1 MMTEKVTRF
10 GKEFLKVELMSQ
22 SQKGKRF
29 YVGKIPTKHFL
40 ELFTVEPAEYDIEEQ
55 TALAREFPDD
65 KGYYEYLIRSL
76 KKKIETRAFERKE
89 EKSRIS
95 QISNFLNTEE
105 YALFP
110 NTIIV
115 SCDLINDVLNIPEG
129 TRFED
134 LEEFKD
140 VLDENPL
147 FSFLDS
153 SGENSHLYIPYLRN
167 SILIIDGQHRVKG
180 LQEAKK
186 EITDNY
192 DLLVSFIIG
201 YDRAVIAKLF
211 YTINYTQKSVS
222 KSLLYHLSGEFSS
235 ELDEMTFLHETVK
248 IINELDYSP
257 FYRRIKMLGSIP
269 GNIPKEEKRIM
280 TISQAFLID
289 YLKMTISKSA
299 VRSIYQPI
307 FLHYYENKNLQIEI
321 IRFLL
326 KYFSAVRNVKKQDW
340 NDPEGS
346 VICKTIGVGALI
358 RVLHFLFV
366 KMFVDEFQKDPLR
379 IKKVTTRDLIS
390 KLYGIQ
396 QIDFSKE
403 GEFGGV
409 GSAGSLNRL
418 KEKIIEG
425 MAYFETDSYG
435 DFLVKYKDKYLPL
448 FKGRPRP

>member
-1 MMTEKVTRF
+1 MRSEKVTRF
-10 GKEFLKVELMSQ
+10 GKDFLKVELMSQ

-29 YVGKIPTKHFL
+29 YVGKVPAKHFL
-40 ELFTVEPAEYDIEEQ
+40 ELFTVEPAEYDIKEQ
-55 TALAREFPDD
+55 IALARKFTDD
-65 KGYYEYLIRSL
+65 KGYYDYLIQNL
-76 KKKIETRAFERKE
+76 EKKIETRAFERKE

-95 QISNFLNTEE
+95 QIRNFLNDEE

-110 NTIIV
+110 NSIIV

-134 LEEFKD
+134 LEDSKD
-140 VLDENPL
+140 VLDENPS

-153 SGENSHLYIPYLRN
+153 SGENSNLYIPYLRN

-186 EITDNY
+186 ETIDGY

-201 YDRAVIAKLF
+201 YDRAVVAKLF

-222 KSLLYHLSGEFSS
+222 KSLLYHLSGEFSG

-248 IINELDYSP
+248 ILNELEYSP
-257 FYRRIKMLGSIP
+257 FYKRIKMLGSIP
-269 GNIPKEEKRIM
+269 GNTPKEERKRM

-299 VRSIYQPI
+299 ERSIYQPI
-307 FLHYYENKNLQIEI
+307 FRCYYENENLQIEI

-326 KYFSAVRNVKKQDW
+326 KYFSAVKKAKKEDW
-340 NDPEGS
+340 DDPENS
-346 VICKTIGVGALI
+346 IICKTIGVGAFI
-358 RVLHFLFV
+358 KVLHFLFV
-366 KMFVDEFQKDPLR
+366 KMRVDEFKGDSLG
-379 IKKVTTRDLIS
+379 IEKVTTQDLVS
-390 KLYGIQ
+390 KLDGINK
-396 QIDFSKE
+396 INFSRT

-418 KEKIIEG
+418 KEKIIEE
-425 MAYFETDSYG
+425 MTYFEGNSYSS
-435 DFLVKYKDKYLPL
+435 FLTKYKKDYLVPY
-448 FKGRPRP
+448 KRGSKP

>member
-1 MMTEKVTRF
+1 MTSEKITKF
-10 GKEFLKVELMSQ
+10 GKDFLKVELMSQ

-29 YVGKIPTKHFL
+29 YVGKVPAKHFL
-40 ELFTVEPAEYDIEEQ
+40 ELFTVEPAEYDIKRQ
-55 TALAREFPDD
+55 IALAGKFPDD
-65 KGYYEYLIRSL
+65 EGYYKHLIRSL
-76 KKKIETRAFERKE
+76 QKRIESRAFERKE

-110 NTIIV
+110 NSIIV
-115 SCDLINDVLNIPEG
+115 SCDLINDLLNIPEG

-134 LEEFKD
+134 LEEHKD
-140 VLDENPL
+140 VFSENPL

-153 SGENSHLYIPYLRN
+153 SGENSHLYVPYFRN

-186 EITDNY
+186 DITDNY

-257 FYRRIKMLGSIP
+257 FYRRIKMLGFIP
-269 GNIPKEEKRIM
+269 EDIPKKERRIM

-299 VRSIYQPI
+299 ARSIYRPI
-307 FLHYYENKNLQIEI
+307 FRHYYEDKDRQIEI

-326 KYFSAVRNVKKQDW
+326 KYFNAVKKLKEQEW
-340 NDPEGS
+340 NDPENS
-346 VICKTIGVGALI
+346 IISKTIGVGALI

-366 KMFVDEFQKDPLR
+366 KMSVDEFQNDPLR
-379 IKKVTTRDLIS
+379 IIKMTTQDLVS
-390 KLYGIQ
+390 KLDGIE

-403 GEFGGV
+403 GEFGRV

-425 MAYFETDSYG
+425 IAYFETDSYE
-435 DFLVKYKDKYLPL
+435 DFLVKYRDKYLPL
-448 FKGRPRP
+448 FKGGPKP

>member
-10 GKEFLKVELMSQ
+10 EKEFLKVELISQ

-29 YVGKIPTKHFL
+29 YVGRIPAKHFL

-55 TALAREFPDD
+55 IASAKKFPDD
-65 KGYYEYLIRSL
+65 RGYYNYLIGSL
-76 KKKIETRAFERKE
+76 GKKIETRAFERKE

-95 QISNFLNTEE
+95 QIRNFLNDEE

-115 SCDLINDVLNIPEG
+115 SCDLINDVLSIPEG

-134 LEEFKD
+134 LKDFKD

-153 SGENSHLYIPYLRN
+153 SGENSNLYIPYLRN

-186 EITDNY
+186 ETIDGY

-235 ELDEMTFLHETVK
+235 ELDEMTFLHETAK
-248 IINELDYSP
+248 ILNELDYSP
-257 FYRRIKMLGSIP
+257 FYKRIKMLGSIP
-269 GNIPKEEKRIM
+269 GNIPEEERKKM

-299 VRSIYQPI
+299 ERSIYQPI

-326 KYFSAVRNVKKQDW
+326 RYFSAVRKVREQDW
-340 NDPEGS
+340 NDPENS

-366 KMFVDEFQKDPLR
+366 KMFVDEFPKDPLR

-390 KLYGIQ
+390 NLDGIQ

-418 KEKIIEG
+418 KEKIIEK
-425 MAYFETDSYG
+425 MAYFGRDSYG
-435 DFLVKYKDKYLPL
+435 DFLVKYRDNYLAP
-448 FKGRPRP
+448 FKERPRP